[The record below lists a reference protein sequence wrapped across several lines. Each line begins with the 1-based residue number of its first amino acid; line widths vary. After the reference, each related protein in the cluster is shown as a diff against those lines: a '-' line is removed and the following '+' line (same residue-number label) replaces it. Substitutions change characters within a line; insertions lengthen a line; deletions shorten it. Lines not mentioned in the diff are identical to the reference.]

1 MTALGYP
8 CESVGIMRTCFL
20 SSAWHRNV
28 LKGFAIL
35 FLAPLS
41 GLAQA
46 PSLVDIP
53 DALSF
58 FHQLPPIGIPENV
71 PILQTFTVSTS
82 NGAALSFTATA
93 SVTTPAGANWLS
105 VSPTAGTTPTEMTVS
120 VNPTG
125 LAPDSCVCNSNTR
138 TYTGTITIS
147 APGASNSPQTVQ
159 VTVDVR
165 GLRQL
170 IVSQNVLSFGATV
183 GGGAPPQD
191 ITLLVTGAHPGPLL
205 FTTAVI
211 TLDGGDWLAVSP
223 ATGTA
228 PTAPGGLT
236 ISINPPADI
245 PEGSY
250 AGSISIRDTNPNSL
264 PLLVQV
270 PLTMS
275 ATPVIAPE
283 IALIPSSLQF
293 VPNLGSSPPAQ
304 SFQVQNTGSGGVG
317 WTATVDTQSGG
328 DWLSASPAT
337 DVAPSSR

>member
-8 CESVGIMRTCFL
+8 FESVGIMRTCFL

-183 GGGAPPQD
+183 GGGAPPR
-191 ITLLVTGAHPGPLL
+191 
-205 FTTAVI
+205 
-211 TLDGGDWLAVSP
+211 VSH
-223 ATGTA
+223 T
-228 PTAPGGLT
+228 
-236 ISINPPADI
+236 
-245 PEGSY
+245 
-250 AGSISIRDTNPNSL
+250 
-264 PLLVQV
+264 
-270 PLTMS
+270 
-275 ATPVIAPE
+275 
-283 IALIPSSLQF
+283 
-293 VPNLGSSPPAQ
+293 
-304 SFQVQNTGSGGVG
+304 
-317 WTATVDTQSGG
+317 
-328 DWLSASPAT
+328 
-337 DVAPSSR
+337 